1 MRSALSVRE
10 HASRAT
16 GAEEPWSFLNG
27 GLGGNAAAATRAP
40 NDRQPTSDVL
50 SRFRAGDDRRRLEA
64 KQPSEA
70 RQEGA

>member
-1 MRSALSVRE
+1 MLLGLPALSNPG
-10 HASRAT
+10 ASLTA
-16 GAEEPWSFLNG
+16 AWA
-27 GLGGNAAAATRAP
+27 GNAAAATRAP

-50 SRFRAGDDRRRLEA
+50 SRFRARDDRRRPEA